1 MGNTQEKTKNTRIT
15 YDREYIKDFITKRL
29 KNSGLEKVEAYLNSM
44 LKYEFRLWTDAQ
56 DLTLDALDH
65 FYALAELDYKINAEA
80 TNKENAEATNKEK
93 KQLEETE
100 KMTAE
105 IETLEAELAKLS
117 ERTITLAETNS
128 KQKAIKKEKCKKDKA
143 ATITRQKKRLKV
155 QLNKLS
161 DKLRK
166 LYNERERI
174 IKIQVGLPFD
184 IQINF

>member
-65 FYALAELDYKINAEA
+65 FYALAELDYKI
-80 TNKENAEATNKEK
+80 NAEATNKEK

-174 IKIQVGLPFD
+174 IKIPVGLPFD